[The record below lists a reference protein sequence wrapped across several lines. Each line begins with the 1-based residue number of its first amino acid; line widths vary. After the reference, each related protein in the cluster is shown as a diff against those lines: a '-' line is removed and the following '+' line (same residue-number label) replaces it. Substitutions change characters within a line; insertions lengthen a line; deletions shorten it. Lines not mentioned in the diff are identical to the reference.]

1 MSGKQN
7 LKKSNILK
15 RLSIPSISEIK
26 YKELLLNSIKDDNSD
41 LLLKK
46 NKSKE
51 NFTIHKRPNDI
62 DAIDHPE
69 FYKPCEA
76 ESAWNFKWKK
86 VVHALQNAW
95 KKKSD
100 AKKLSRNKKIY
111 SP

>member
-1 MSGKQN
+1 MRVYLPFKDGS
-7 LKKSNILK
+7 
-15 RLSIPSISEIK
+15 SISF
-26 YKELLLNSIKDDNSD
+26 DG
-41 LLLKK
+41 
-46 NKSKE
+46 E